1 MGIWDRITRRRTEE
15 QKRLWDYSTDLTAPP
30 TYFSDLISGEIW
42 DRDNPKHQRD
52 VAYKDAV
59 ANYITVKI
67 AENTFDDWFVLVD
80 KNGIEHPDNQR
91 IQRELK
97 RMNAKKKLTQTLVGE
112 RIFGDTVLYTGPNV
126 YREDY
131 DEGYQLANLD
141 VFTPIYFD
149 LPKDMRDD
157 KGRPEIVR
165 IYPNP
170 ANRAIYEDLPY
181 NDFIH
186 FITRPRGR
194 SYRGYAATYSAW
206 VDLTYIRISKHAQSW
221 LDGKHGLG
229 IFAWFLEGRLTDE
242 TEGALEDMLEDLS
255 VMRAAIVDG
264 NLVKDV
270 KWIGPPASGASR
282 INDSIDMLLGLVS
295 AATGVPKD
303 ILIGLSAGAI
313 TGSEI
318 NNKALYAT
326 LNQIQMSMEPYIR
339 ELIKRMGYEND
350 YEIDWNTRYAT
361 DELEQAQ
368 IRLLNAQS
376 AQMETLT
383 AQGRTEGDIMISLKT
398 GKEEQQTRNKEGL
411 QA

>member
-1 MGIWDRITRRRTEE
+1 MRRRTEE

-30 TYFSDLISGEIW
+30 TYFSDLVSGEVW
-42 DRDNPKHQRD
+42 KRDRPKHQRD
-52 VAYKDAV
+52 VAYKDSV
-59 ANYITVKI
+59 ANYITVKV
-67 AENTFDDWFVLVD
+67 AENAFDDWFAFVD
-80 KNGIEHPDNQR
+80 EDGIEIMPEVQK
-91 IQRELK
+91 ELR
-97 RMNAKKKLTQTLVGE
+97 RMNAKKWLTQALVGE
-112 RIFGDTVLYTGPNV
+112 RIFGHSLLYTGPNV
-126 YREDY
+126 YRQDY
-131 DEGYQLANLD
+131 EEGYQLANLD

-149 LPKDMRDD
+149 FPTDMRDD

-170 ANRAIYEDLPY
+170 KNRAVYEDEPY
-181 NDFIH
+181 DDFIH
-186 FITRPRGR
+186 FMTRPKG
-194 SYRGYAATYSAW
+194 RGYEGYSAIYSAW
-206 VDLTYIRISKHAQSW
+206 IDLTYIRLSKHSQSW
-221 LDGKHGLG
+221 LDAKHGLG

-242 TEGALEDMLEDLS
+242 TEGALEEMLEDLS
-255 VMRAAIVDG
+255 VTRAAIVDG

-270 KWIGPPASGASR
+270 KFIGPPASGGSR
-282 INDSIDMLLGLVS
+282 INDSIDMLLGLVA

-398 GKEEQQTRNKEGL
+398 GEEEQQTRNKGGL